1 MSGVAVGNREKSQG
15 YVCACWHGR
24 MSLCIRLPL
33 FFKKKKIC
41 DRLTERH
48 LPALGRKGG
57 LKTVHALTFLLFPAA
72 IKRVTPSFA
81 KAGGR
86 GGGVSRPARPR
97 PRQIPRQLHKRPV
110 ILREGQIPDQL
121 VMLLFVAAS
130 ARVVSSSPSSSS
142 LLSVP
147 FAFCVFKRFENADY
161 NVG

>member
-1 MSGVAVGNREKSQG
+1 MCVLAQSNELVV
-15 YVCACWHGR
+15 Y
-24 MSLCIRLPL
+24 PPPP
-33 FFKKKKIC
+33 FKKKKKKC

-48 LPALGRKGG
+48 LLALGRKGG
-57 LKTVHALTFLLFPAA
+57 LKTVQALTFLLFPAA

-97 PRQIPRQLHKRPV
+97 PRQISRQLHKRPV

-121 VMLLFVAAS
+121 VMLLSVAAS
-130 ARVVSSSPSSSS
+130 ARVVSSSSSSS

-147 FAFCVFKRFENADY
+147 LLFVFLNDLKMLTITSDKSRDL
-161 NVG
+161 